1 VSSHRKDVSEI
12 SGSTAISVYLLDPA
26 TPYAINVLALNQVKS
41 GHDSVACTI
50 LSRIVRLVPSNAG
63 ANKNYALCL
72 RKLGRSYEAA
82 HYYQRLLSL
91 APDDAAGWE
100 GLGTTATE
108 HEIRAQDAAPFFRSI
123 ALQPNTA
130 LAHSN
135 LGGALHLL
143 GRFAQAACFLRR
155 SIALNPGSNKTYLNL
170 GNTCKALG
178 ELDASALCYSRSLI
192 IAPGDP
198 TSTWNQSMLLLLN
211 GDLKEGFRQYESRL
225 KLPGYRPTRFPPWT
239 GIETIEGKK
248 LLVRAE
254 QGLGDTLQFCRF
266 MDGLIGRKT
275 AVSFAVPRALHAL
288 LRPSLTGVTLH
299 EDSDALPTH
308 DFEASLMSLPAIL
321 GVDQRNLPFRTNYL
335 IANPTRREKW
345 SEVLPSAALKVGI
358 AWQGKLTSAVD
369 RGRSFSLECFAG
381 VASIPGV
388 QLISLQKGPGS
399 EQVSHLVGHMK
410 LYVPDERFDE
420 DGAFVDTAA
429 IMMSLDLVITSDTS
443 IAHLAGA
450 LGVPVWVVLQ
460 RIPEWRWMLGRNDS
474 PWYPTMRLF
483 RQTRNGCWD
492 EPFAGIVDSIGP
504 LLRSRLG

>member
-1 VSSHRKDVSEI
+1 VSSHRKNVSEI

-26 TPYAINVLALNQVKS
+26 TPHAIHALALNQVES
-41 GHDSVACTI
+41 GHDSVACKI
-50 LSRIVRLVPSNAG
+50 LSRLVRLVPSNAG

-72 RKLGRSYEAA
+72 RKLGRSSEAA
-82 HYYQRLLSL
+82 HYYRRLLSL

-108 HEIRAQDAAPFFRSI
+108 LEIRACVAAPFFRSL
-123 ALQPNTA
+123 ALQPDTA

-143 GRFAQAACFLRR
+143 GRFDQAASLLRQ
-155 SIALNPGSNKTYLNL
+155 SIALTPGSNKTYLNL
-170 GNTCKALG
+170 GNTCKVLG

-198 TSTWNQSMLLLLN
+198 SSTWNQSMLLLLK
-211 GDLKEGFRQYESRL
+211 GDLKEGFRRYESRL
-225 KLPGYRPTRFPPWT
+225 KLTGYRPARFTPWD
-239 GIETIEGKK
+239 GADAIEGRT

-266 MDGLIGRKT
+266 IDGLLDRK
-275 AVSFAVPRALHAL
+275 ASISFAVPLALHAL
-288 LRPSLTGVTLH
+288 LGPSLTGVTLH
-299 EDSDALPTH
+299 EDSDALSTH
-308 DFEASLMSLPAIL
+308 DFEVSLMSLPAIL
-321 GVDQRNLPFRTNYL
+321 GIEQSNLPFRTKYL
-335 IANPTRREKW
+335 VADPRRRAKW

-358 AWQGKLTSAVD
+358 AWQGKLTSAVEP
-369 RGRSFSLECFAG
+369 GRSFSLDCFAG

-388 QLISLQKGPGS
+388 QLISLQKGRAT
-399 EQVSHLVGHMK
+399 EQLSHLAAHLN

-460 RIPEWRWMLGRNDS
+460 RTPEWRWMLGRDDS

-483 RQTRNGCWD
+483 RQTRNGSWG
-492 EPFAGIVDSIGP
+492 EPFAEIIDSIAP
-504 LLRSRLG
+504 LLRPGLQ